1 MKAPILSSL
10 VLDGRGRDIIMGVT
24 RATFPRP
31 LQKAEAKA
39 WNIVENSYITYVL
52 IYYTVLQI
60 NKYVHVGRN
69 SIEFLR
75 NHFLGLFHCF
85 AG

>member
-10 VLDGRGRDIIMGVT
+10 VLGVT

-31 LQKAEAKA
+31 LEKAEAKA

-52 IYYTVLQI
+52 IYYTVLQM

-75 NHFLGLFHCF
+75 NHFLCLFHCF